1 MDNNKFIVNKDGV
14 KYEAKFISKFN
25 LLDNEYCIYAIP
37 IGNHNNMVC
46 CDRLID
52 NNLVSIVDEEEK
64 KLVSAMVKKLL
75 EPLKNIN

>member
-1 MDNNKFIVNKDGV
+1 
-14 KYEAKFISKFN
+14 
-25 LLDNEYCIYAIP
+25 
-37 IGNHNNMVC
+37 MVC